1 MKHSAMYGN
10 LFFFYIHSSHFLYFR
25 IFLIPFTIS
34 PVVLLLLV
42 SRLILHLFQWLKR
55 KSLSK
60 DSLGG
65 SEMLITFSGI

>member
-1 MKHSAMYGN
+1 M
-10 LFFFYIHSSHFLYFR
+10 
-25 IFLIPFTIS
+25 
-34 PVVLLLLV
+34 LLV
-42 SRLILHLFQWLKR
+42 LVSCLLVHLFQRLKR